1 MATGDPL
8 QICSSCIYDS
18 RVPNIDFDVDG
29 VCNYCH
35 QVDKLKAQYGT
46 GAAKGNDLLDAIFV
60 DIKRTGRG
68 KKYDCVIG
76 VSGGTDSSYLL
87 SLAVERGLRPLAAHY
102 DNTWNS
108 AIATQNIRRL
118 TATLGVDLYT
128 HVVDNKEVDD
138 IKRSFLL
145 AGVPEFDA
153 DTDIGFVQV
162 LRTAA
167 AKYSIKY
174 ILEGHSFVTEGISP
188 VGGNYLDGA
197 YVADI
202 HRRYGRRR
210 MRTFPNMP
218 FWQFMKWAL
227 VYRQQFIRPLWYIDY
242 SKEDAREYL
251 QKHMGWEYYGGH
263 HLENRASTFAHTV
276 WLPQRFGIDYRN
288 LSLAA
293 SVRRHVMDR
302 DEAIECFGKPVV
314 PDPELIAYVCK
325 RVGFTPQELQACM
338 DGPRRTFRDFRTYK
352 KRFERLRPMFRL
364 LANANLVPMSFYLK
378 YCFPIKS

>member
-1 MATGDPL
+1 M
-8 QICSSCIYDS
+8 
-18 RVPNIDFDVDG
+18 PNIVFDAAG

-35 QVDKLKAQYGT
+35 QVDKLKEQYGT
-46 GAAKGNDLLDAIFV
+46 GTSRGRQLLDDIFQG
-60 DIKRTGRG
+60 IKATGRG
-68 KKYDCVIG
+68 RKYDCVIG

-87 SLAVERGLRPLAAHY
+87 SLAIESGLRPLAAHY

-118 TATLGVDLYT
+118 TAALGVDLYT

-167 AKYSIKY
+167 ARYGIKY

-188 VGGNYLDGA
+188 VGGNYLDGG

-202 HRRYGRRR
+202 HRRYGRRP

-227 VYRQQFIRPLWYIDY
+227 IYRQQFIRPLWYIDY
-242 SKEDAREYL
+242 SKERAREFL
-251 QKHMGWEYYGGH
+251 QEHMGWEYYGGH

-288 LSLAA
+288 LSISA
-293 SVRRHVMDR
+293 SVRRGAMDR
-302 DEAIECFGKPVV
+302 DEAIEAYSKPVV

-325 RVGFTPQELQACM
+325 RVGFSPEEYAACM
-338 DGPRRTFRDFRTYK
+338 NGPRRTFRDFRTYK
-352 KRFERLRPMFRL
+352 KRFERLRPMFRI

-378 YCFPIKS
+378 YCFPIKT